1 MQRLGSN
8 DPDGWVLCTRYGDVD
23 EVSEALGLV
32 EKSVLVPQA
41 GTCSYSVREG
51 STAVLLTC
59 ISSFN
64 TSKGWKYTRDCV
76 NLTTPD
82 CTSANQVLY
91 FNLFLIS
98 EEKTRTLGNPVQFLV
113 EIAHF
118 TEPKHVDKYRDC
130 MLHMHQHRFPP
141 SMDNMQ
147 PYKTDRAAIKALCCL
162 PQSAAWCLAAQL
174 LHQEVGPVKEFCI
187 VQLLSWCCPEH
198 VDCQSK
204 NTAKVTSIYKA
215 VSGFMQHKP
224 IPCKTLYLYAASAL
238 ENVLLN
244 GKIARGEKIWRTLGL
259 CLLRSAS
266 ASFYGN

>member
-162 PQSAAWCLAAQL
+162 PQSAAWCLAAASRTGTSQRVL
-174 LHQEVGPVKEFCI
+174 SCRAAVLVLPRACGLSKQEYWEV
-187 VQLLSWCCPEH
+187 
-198 VDCQSK
+198 
-204 NTAKVTSIYKA
+204 IYKA

-266 ASFYGN
+266 SSFCGN